1 MAQQTVKL
9 WRIPPVTIE
18 VTGLH
23 AKAQELDQRLK
34 IISAKYKKIRFATS
48 LAAEDMV
55 LTEAIVS
62 AELPI
67 KIFTLQTGRLHA
79 ETIEMTA
86 LVEQHYRISIERV
99 QPEASQIEALIAR
112 DGLNGF
118 YESEEAKKACCFV
131 RKVAPLSVALGG
143 ADAWLTGQR
152 REQAATRGE
161 LAFEELD
168 KTRQIAKFNP
178 LFDWSEAEIWSYL
191 QTRNVPL
198 HALHLKGYPSIGCE
212 PCTRA
217 VRENEDVRAGRWWWL
232 QKDSKECGLHVA
244 QAQAEQTQ
252 AAKSQTEQRQTEQK
266 LEKTS

>member
-1 MAQQTVKL
+1 MAQQIIKL
-9 WRIPPVTIE
+9 WRIPPASIQ
-18 VTGLH
+18 GPDLH
-23 AKAQELDQRLK
+23 AKAQELEQRLK
-34 IISAKYKKIRFATS
+34 IISANFESVRFATS

-55 LTEAIVS
+55 LTNAIVD
-62 AELPI
+62 AGLPI

-79 ETIEMTA
+79 ETIEMAERT
-86 LVEQHYRISIERV
+86 EQYFKISIERV
-99 QPEASQIEALIAR
+99 EPETSQIEDLIAR

-118 YESEEAKKACCFV
+118 YESEEAKKACCYV
-131 RKVAPLSVALGG
+131 RKVAPLSVALDG

-168 KTRQIAKFNP
+168 EARQIAKFNP

-191 QTRNVPL
+191 QVHNVPL
-198 HALHLKGYPSIGCE
+198 HALHFKGFPSIGCE

-217 VRENEDVRAGRWWWL
+217 IRESEDVRAGRWWWL
-232 QKDSKECGLHVA
+232 QKESKECGLHVA
-244 QAQAEQTQ
+244 QQQAEQTQ
-252 AAKSQTEQRQTEQK
+252 TEQRRAEPSQTEQK